1 MTEVLVGSKIPLS
14 VQAHDEN
21 PALKIEAILYSINGE
36 QLDSTFLYHAKN
48 GLYLNTDLEM
58 PDKIVIA
65 TYSVKNS
72 EDYMTG
78 AEKFFPQQPEKSPE
92 KYISGFV
99 TEKMTDTEFIA
110 GVVSEVT
117 NF

>member
-21 PALKIEAILYSINGE
+21 PSLKIEAILFSINGE

-48 GLYLNTDLEM
+48 GLYLNTELEM
-58 PDKIVIA
+58 PNKIVIA

-72 EDYMTG
+72 EEYMTG
-78 AEKFFPQQPEKSPE
+78 AEKFSPLQPDKSPE

-99 TEKMTDTEFIA
+99 TEKMTDTEFIV
-110 GVVSEVT
+110 GVISEVT

>member
-14 VQAHDEN
+14 VQAHDESPELN
-21 PALKIEAILYSINGE
+21 IQANLFSINGE
-36 QLDSTFLYHAKN
+36 FIDSTYLYHAQN
-48 GLYLNTDLEM
+48 GLYLNTELSM

-65 TYSVKNS
+65 TYSVKNN
-72 EDYMTG
+72 DNYMTG
-78 AEKFFPQQPEKSPE
+78 AEKFSPKQQEKSPE

-99 TEKMTDTEFIA
+99 TGKMTDTEFIV
-110 GVVSEVT
+110 GVVSETT